1 LHRCDCDKLKKLSSL
16 TVVQLLGKGSIA
28 MNVWKRQSMILIL
41 FFAAAGGLAAC
52 APYQYGPYYGSGQPY
67 ASPPPPAYTS
77 DPPFNIG
84 PNDLIY
90 VLDVQDQTPMG
101 IHHLPYTVQTLYRK
115 GYDHA
120 RRQRDADFAIEVI
133 LSGGMRDN
141 PNVRAG
147 NALGG
152 ALLGAATGAIIG
164 GATGDA
170 GAGAA
175 IGAAGGGA
183 LGVIAPASTPLV
195 RIDINLYSLHDR
207 TSSQR
212 STTIDLAAVPPY
224 DAQRVVDMEVTR
236 LLSALPRR

>member
-1 LHRCDCDKLKKLSSL
+1 MNLCKNRMSILLFGFAAVVVLSS
-16 TVVQLLGKGSIA
+16 
-28 MNVWKRQSMILIL
+28 
-41 FFAAAGGLAAC
+41 C
-52 APYQYGPYYGSGQPY
+52 APYQYGPYYGEGPGAPY
-67 ASPPPPAYTS
+67 GVPPPHAS
-77 DPPFNIG
+77 DPPFNLG
-84 PNDLIY
+84 PNDMTY
-90 VLDVQDQTPMG
+90 VMDVRDNTPLG
-101 IHHLPYTVQTLYRK
+101 IHHLPYTAQTLYRK
-115 GYDHA
+115 GYDHV
-120 RRQRDADFAIEVI
+120 RRQRDADFAVEVS

-164 GATGDA
+164 GATGDP

-183 LGVIAPASTPLV
+183 LGVIAPAATPLV
-195 RIDINLYSLHDR
+195 RIDLNLFSLHDR

-224 DAQRVVDMEVTR
+224 DAPRVIDLEVSR
-236 LLSALPRR
+236 LLSGLPRR